1 MTTDMKEA
9 TRKRPAWDEYF
20 LRFAAQAA
28 ARSDC
33 LRAQVGAVIVNSR
46 RKVKGTGYNNSPVG
60 VESCLA
66 RGYCYRIAHNIESG
80 TRYETCRSI
89 HAEQNAIIQA
99 GEDNCVGSTMYIYG
113 HNQVCILCKRFILN
127 AGIVRV
133 LLQKDENA
141 KIMEIDP
148 QEWRAEL

>member
-1 MTTDMKEA
+1 MKPEKTESKR
-9 TRKRPAWDEYF
+9 TRPGWDEYF

-33 LRAQVGAVIVNSR
+33 IRAQVGAVIVNSR

-66 RGYCYRIAHNIESG
+66 RGVCYRMEHNIESG

-99 GEDNCVGSTMYIYG
+99 GEDNCVGSAIYVFG
-113 HNQVCILCKRFILN
+113 HDQVCILCKRFIIN
-127 AGIVRV
+127 AGIARV
-133 LLQKDENA
+133 LLQKNRNA
-141 KIMEIDP
+141 EVIEIDP
-148 QEWRAEL
+148 NTWRAEL

>member
-1 MTTDMKEA
+1 MTAEKTESQ
-9 TRKRPAWDEYF
+9 RKRPAWDEYF

-33 LRAQVGAVIVNSR
+33 IRAQVGAVIVNGR

-66 RGYCYRIAHNIESG
+66 RGYCYRIQHHIESG

-99 GEDNCVGSTMYIYG
+99 GEDNCVGSTIYVFG
-113 HNQVCILCKRFILN
+113 HDQVCILCKRFIIN
-127 AGIVRV
+127 AGINRV
-133 LLQKDENA
+133 LLQKDSKA
-141 KIMEIDP
+141 DVIEIEP
-148 QEWRAEL
+148 QTWREEL

>member
-1 MTTDMKEA
+1 MTVDKPEL
-9 TRKRPAWDEYF
+9 KRIRPPWDEYF

-33 LRAQVGAVIVNSR
+33 IRAQVGAVIVNPR
-46 RKVKGTGYNNSPVG
+46 KKVKGTGYNNSPVG

-66 RGYCYRIAHNIESG
+66 RGYCYRIEHHIESG

-99 GEDNCVGSTMYIYG
+99 GEDNCVGSTIYVYG
-113 HNQVCILCKRFILN
+113 HDQVCILCKRFILN
-127 AGIVRV
+127 AGITRV
-133 LLQKDENA
+133 LLQKEAGA
-141 KIMEIDP
+141 KILEVDP
-148 QEWRAEL
+148 LEWRAEL

>member
-1 MTTDMKEA
+1 LTLDKSNLQ
-9 TRKRPAWDEYF
+9 RKRPTWDEYF

-33 LRAQVGAVIVNSR
+33 IRAQVGAVIVNAR

-66 RGYCYRIAHNIESG
+66 RGYCYRIANHIESG
-80 TRYETCRSI
+80 SRYETCRSI

-99 GEDNCVGSTMYIYG
+99 GEDNCVGSIMYIFG

-127 AGIVRV
+127 AGITRV
-133 LLQKDENA
+133 LLQKDANA
-141 KIMEIDP
+141 PVMEIDP
-148 QEWRAEL
+148 QQWRAEL